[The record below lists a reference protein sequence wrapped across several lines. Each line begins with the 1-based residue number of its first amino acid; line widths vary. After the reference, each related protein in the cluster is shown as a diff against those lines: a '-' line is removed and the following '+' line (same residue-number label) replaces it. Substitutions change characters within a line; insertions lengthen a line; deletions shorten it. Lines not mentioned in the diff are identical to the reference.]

1 VTGLT
6 LTADTVARLARH
18 PNILG
23 IKETS
28 TDAAQIAAYID
39 GARGETFAVLAGSG
53 PGFYAA
59 LCLGAT
65 GAILATACVVP
76 RACVALFD
84 AFQRGA
90 LDEARDLQRRIIPI
104 TLAITSGFGVPALK
118 AALDRAGY
126 RGGDPR
132 PPLRPAPPDAIA
144 AVTAA
149 LAPLQEFL

>member
-1 VTGLT
+1 M
-6 LTADTVARLARH
+6 
-18 PNILG
+18 
-23 IKETS
+23 
-28 TDAAQIAAYID
+28 
-39 GARGETFAVLAGSG
+39 
-53 PGFYAA
+53 
-59 LCLGAT
+59 
-65 GAILATACVVP
+65 P